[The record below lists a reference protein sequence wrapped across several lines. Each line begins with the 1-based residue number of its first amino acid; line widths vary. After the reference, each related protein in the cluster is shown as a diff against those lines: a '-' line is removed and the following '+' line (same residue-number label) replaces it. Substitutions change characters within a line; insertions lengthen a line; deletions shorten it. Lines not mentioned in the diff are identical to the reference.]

1 MLVLPDALLL
11 LTLLFCAAS
20 QPGSSVSVVVVKP
33 RSGILNTMAVFFF
46 FLLTEITY
54 TIDVQKCFFF
64 LERINF
70 MKI

>member
-11 LTLLFCAAS
+11 LTLLFCVAS

-46 FLLTEITY
+46 LTEITY

-64 LERINF
+64 FLERINF

>member
-11 LTLLFCAAS
+11 LTLLFCVAS

-46 FLLTEITY
+46 FFLLTEITY

-64 LERINF
+64 FGTN
-70 MKI
+70 